1 MKIDNRI
8 FLMIAAVIFTL
19 TGCQEEHE
27 LGAPPNSSDLH
38 FSVTQDAA
46 YDNRIFL
53 QGNTPGT
60 IAYWDYEVGLSNKLM
75 DTVINPFG
83 GEHWVKYGALGQG
96 GVTYDSV
103 KITITK
109 LDEDYFSDP
118 NWELLTHMASGKYW
132 KVSSV
137 YLGPESDYKS
147 TWWTP
152 DISSDANANDSIY
165 FDLDGSYNFKRYHNG
180 TVQKALYSFKL
191 DKTKNSITIVS
202 GSVKMPFFDY
212 GNNGLAVNKY
222 NIAKLTDDTLI
233 VSQGAS
239 LFGKSD
245 DWAWYTVYKVAN

>member
-1 MKIDNRI
+1 
-8 FLMIAAVIFTL
+8 MIAAVILML
-19 TGCQEEHE
+19 TACQEEHE
-27 LGAPPNSSDLH
+27 LSAPPSSSDLN

-60 IAYWDYEVGLSNKLM
+60 IAYWDYEVGVSNKLM
-75 DTVINPFG
+75 DTVINPFA

-96 GVTYDSV
+96 GITYDSV
-103 KITITK
+103 KIAISK
-109 LDEDYFSDP
+109 LDEDFFSNP
-118 NWELLTHMASGKYW
+118 NWELLTHMAAGKYW

-147 TWWTP
+147 TWWAP

-180 TVQKALYSFKL
+180 AVQKALYSFKL

-245 DWAWYTVYKVAN
+245 DWAWYTVYKAAN